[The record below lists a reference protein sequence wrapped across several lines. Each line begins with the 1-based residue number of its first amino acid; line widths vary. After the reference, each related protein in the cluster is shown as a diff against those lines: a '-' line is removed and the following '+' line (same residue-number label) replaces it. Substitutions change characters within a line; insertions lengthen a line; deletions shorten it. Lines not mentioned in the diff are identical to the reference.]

1 MNASAADDLDQ
12 QPLNGQQL
20 CSLEAVI
27 ALVARRKGERPD
39 TLQKLLQEKCGVDHF
54 SKITQGDYR
63 DAMEFLI
70 DINMDEIRSK
80 K

>member
-12 QPLNGQQL
+12 QALNGQQL
-20 CSLEAVI
+20 CSLEAVL
-27 ALVARRKGERPD
+27 ALVAHRKGEKPE
-39 TLQKLLQEKCGVDHF
+39 TLQKLLHAEYGVDHF

-70 DINMDEIRSK
+70 DLNMAEIRSK